1 MNFSFSLAPNVES
14 HPSQFEQ
21 ISCTTASV
29 LVMLFIV
36 VGNSLVVL
44 SIFTYQPLQQVQNV
58 LIVSLATSDLAV
70 GLFVLPLKIGTH
82 VADGRWIFGF
92 YLCTFYVT
100 SDVFFCTAS
109 ILNLCAVALDRYWTI
124 RYPINYARQR
134 TLFSLSGM
142 ISLVYL
148 LSTLIVLPPIF
159 GWAPPIYEHIDAV
172 YSCEMNRQPSYVI
185 FSAFGSFFIP
195 AILILFVYVQ
205 LFRLTRRRFRVQRH
219 QNALTSVARSPGL
232 TVRFLNEPK
241 VNLLDHRD
249 GLRYDLSRS
258 ARYSDA
264 FQLQHPHVFSQDN
277 LIGTTSLSNETLIRP
292 NTMVNGSFENALR
305 LFNRLSRERSTE
317 ESIKQQTEGGGAKF
331 IGWKASLQCIP
342 EKACSQDRPLARW
355 ASCITVSAAQS
366 QLYHSCLQKEYL
378 CTNTQKK
385 SASSLLYQENCQLSL
400 SINQPVCNPVQV
412 IDGSNKKEW
421 PTTVPHLPG
430 ILNER
435 RRMNLKNAFSS
446 TSSTLLKC
454 RFWKELVE
462 QSTNSPTVTDG
473 IDLHTVAKER
483 RQFSAY
489 RERRVTR
496 TLIII
501 IGSFFLCWLPFFL
514 AYVSDPFCHGPCI
527 KNEKAHDLITW
538 LTYLN
543 SVVNPVIYTTF
554 NADFRR
560 GFQRLLCC
568 SK

>member
-1 MNFSFSLAPNVES
+1 MNLSFTLTSNVE
-14 HPSQFEQ
+14 SQFEQ
-21 ISCTTASV
+21 ICCTAASV
-29 LVMLFIV
+29 LVLLFIL

-44 SIFTYQPLQQVQNV
+44 SIFTYQPLQQLQNV

-124 RYPINYARQR
+124 RYPISYARQR
-134 TLFSLSGM
+134 TMLSLSGM
-142 ISLVYL
+142 ISIVYL
-148 LSTLIVLPPIF
+148 LSAVIVLPPIF

-172 YSCEMNRQPSYVI
+172 YSCEMNRQLSYVI

-219 QNALTSVARSPGL
+219 QYALTSVARSPGS

-241 VNLLDHRD
+241 VDVLDHQD

-258 ARYSDA
+258 VRYSNA
-264 FQLQHPHVFSQDN
+264 FQLHKAPCVFSQYN
-277 LIGTTSLSNETLIRP
+277 LIGTTSVSNETIIRS
-292 NTMVNGSFENALR
+292 NTMAIGAFRNEQK
-305 LFNRLSRERSTE
+305 LFNRLSEKSSTE
-317 ESIKQQTEGGGAKF
+317 EPIKHQTQDGSAKF
-331 IGWKASLQCIP
+331 IGLEASLQSIP
-342 EKACSQDRPLARW
+342 KKAYSQDRPLAKW
-355 ASCITVSAAQS
+355 ASCITVSAVQS
-366 QLYHSCLQKEYL
+366 PPYHSYLQKEYL
-378 CTNTQKK
+378 FKKTQQK
-385 SASSLLYQENCQLSL
+385 SASSLLYQENCKPSA

-412 IDGSNKKEW
+412 IEGPNKKEW
-421 PTTVPHLPG
+421 PTIVPHLPS

-435 RRMNLKNAFSS
+435 RQVNLENTFSS
-446 TSSTLLKC
+446 TPSTSLKC
-454 RFWKELVE
+454 MFWKELTE
-462 QSTNSPTVTDG
+462 QSANLPTAADG
-473 IDLHTVAKER
+473 FDLHIVAKER

-501 IGSFFLCWLPFFL
+501 IGSFFFCWLPFFV

-527 KNEKAHDLITW
+527 KNEKTRDLIVW

-543 SVVNPVIYTTF
+543 SAVNPVIYTTF

-560 GFQRLLCC
+560 GFQRLICC